1 MKKTNQITSVV
12 TDFITLTAVNTSVHK
27 DYAELIFL
35 DSSKHGGLVSISID
49 YATTSASV
57 RFYNGYEAT
66 QYLPCAIAINQE
78 SYLKIYVKGSTLYLV
93 ERFFR

>member
-12 TDFITLTAVNTSVHK
+12 TNFIALTAINTSVNE

-35 DSSKHGGLVSISID
+35 DSSKYGGLVSIAID
-49 YATTSASV
+49 YATDSASV
-57 RFYNGYEAT
+57 RFYNGYEVT
-66 QYLPCAIAINQE
+66 QYLPCSIAINQG

-93 ERFFR
+93 EGFF

>member
-12 TDFITLTAVNTSVHK
+12 TNFITLTAFNTSVNE

-35 DSSKHGGLVSISID
+35 DSSKHGGLVSITID
-49 YATTSASV
+49 YATASASV

-78 SYLKIYVKGSTLYLV
+78 SYLKLEIKDSTLYFV
-93 ERFFR
+93 ERFF